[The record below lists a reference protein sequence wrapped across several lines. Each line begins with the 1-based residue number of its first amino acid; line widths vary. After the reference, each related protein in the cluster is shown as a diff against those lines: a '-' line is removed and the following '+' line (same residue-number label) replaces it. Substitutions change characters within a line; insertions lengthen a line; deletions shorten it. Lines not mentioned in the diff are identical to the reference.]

1 MIQKPSGLTDEQL
14 VRFANE
20 LCQLSEIDE
29 TTIKPFSEYISGY
42 PVTLCFESDM
52 GSKEPYASY
61 DDFDI
66 HLVRDNQEGGCAS
79 LTKQPQASCGV
90 VVALY

>member
-1 MIQKPSGLTDEQL
+1 
-14 VRFANE
+14 
-20 LCQLSEIDE
+20 
-29 TTIKPFSEYISGY
+29 
-42 PVTLCFESDM
+42 M

-79 LTKQPQASCGV
+79 LTKQPKASCGV